1 MSKSAAGELNAV
13 NLKSV
18 LWETLQKVKAGKLS
32 TAQGDVIASQ
42 AREILRTSKV
52 QLSIFGQAG
61 QGVSQELIDFARPA
75 NKPSRGRD
83 GRK

>member
-1 MSKSAAGELNAV
+1 MSNSAAGELNAV
-13 NLKSV
+13 NLKAT
-18 LWETLQKVKAGKLS
+18 LWDTLQKVKAGKLS

-52 QLSIFGQAG
+52 QLNIFGQAG

-75 NKPSRGRD
+75 TKQASKRR
-83 GRK
+83 

>member
-1 MSKSAAGELNAV
+1 MHKSAAGELNAV

-18 LWETLQKVKAGKLS
+18 LWDTLQKVRAGKLS
-32 TAQGDVIASQ
+32 TGQGDVVAAQ

-52 QLSIFGQAG
+52 QLAIFGQAG

-75 NKPSRGRD
+75 VKQP
-83 GRK
+83 RKR